1 MAGSPGDGNI
11 RGAAYR
17 PRLGGKTERWRQTL
31 KNRTLLEPSTRPAIS
46 NASLPPSWRIT
57 TMSANTRAAR
67 GESKINGTITQE

>member
-31 KNRTLLEPSTRPAIS
+31 KNRTLLEPYNPSGDLERQLA
-46 NASLPPSWRIT
+46 PSWRIT
-57 TMSANTRAAR
+57 TMSANTRAAL